1 MKMNKHVKY
10 YMNQYETGKIKVSKY
25 VVLLFSYL
33 KDHVLNRSDLYF
45 DEVTHERYIAF
56 TEKNYFKL
64 MPFQKFITA
73 FVFLYYREGNY
84 PFFEQFFLYKARG
97 AGKNGLI
104 SSLTNFFIS
113 DLHGIENYNV
123 SIVANSEEQAMTSFD
138 EIYNTIKKS
147 TNSKVLES
155 LFHAKRS
162 EIVSRTG
169 KGRIKYHTSNPKT
182 KDSLRDG
189 CVIYDEVHEYED
201 SAIIDVFSSGLGKV
215 KHSRE
220 FFITTDG
227 FVRGGYL
234 DDLKERAIRVLN
246 GESLDDPLFAFMAT
260 LDDEKEMDDPS
271 NWQKANP
278 MFHEPMSE
286 YANEL
291 FRKVK
296 TQYISLGNSKPS
308 ARIRFMTKRMNCPA
322 TDLTTS
328 VATWEEI
335 LRTGFEEDGKTLR
348 TVPDLRHRVAV
359 GGLDFASIR
368 DFAAVG
374 LLFKVGK
381 DYIWKTH
388 SFVRRE
394 FLKNVNLEAPI
405 DDWEKEGLLTILD
418 GPVIDIKHIVNW
430 FVEMREIYG
439 VNTIV
444 ADTFRLDLV
453 KSALE
458 AEGFILIYIRNPKAI
473 HSLLAPRVETLF
485 AQHHVIYGNNPLM
498 RWYTNNV
505 YVKIKKDGNKE
516 YLKKDEVRRKTD
528 GFQAFIHALW
538 QADNILED
546 DTDVSET
553 LDALEMLNF

>member
-1 MKMNKHVKY
+1 MDL
-10 YMNQYETGKIKVSKY
+10 YETGKIKVSKY
-25 VVLLFSYL
+25 MVLLFSYL
-33 KDHVLNRSDLYF
+33 TKYVLNRDDIYF

-73 FVFLYYREGNY
+73 FVFLYYKDGGY
-84 PFFEQFFLYKARG
+84 PFYEQFFLYKARG

-104 SSLTNFFIS
+104 SSLVNFFIS
-113 DLHGIENYNV
+113 DLHGIPNYNV
-123 SIVANSEEQAMTSFD
+123 SIVANSEQQAMTSFN
-138 EIYNTIKKS
+138 EIYNVI
-147 TNSKVLES
+147 NSSENKEILKS

-162 EIVSRTG
+162 EIVSKTNG
-169 KGRIKYHTSNPKT
+169 STIKFHTSNAKT

-201 SAIIDVFSSGLGKV
+201 SAIVDVFSSGLGKV

-234 DDLKERAIRVLN
+234 DDLKERALRVLK
-246 GESLDDPLFAFMAT
+246 GESLEDPLFVFMAT
-260 LDDEKEMDDPS
+260 LDDEKEMDDFS

-278 MFHEPMSE
+278 MFNEPMSE
-286 YANEL
+286 YARDL

-322 TDLTTS
+322 VDLETS

-335 LRTGFEEDGKTLR
+335 MSTGFEEDGKRLR
-348 TVPDLRHRVAV
+348 NIPDLRHKSCV
-359 GGLDFASIR
+359 GGLDYASVR
-368 DFAAVG
+368 DFVAVG
-374 LLFKVGK
+374 LLFKIGD

-388 SFVRRE
+388 SFVNKNFLRRV
-394 FLKNVNLEAPI
+394 KMEAPI
-405 DDWEKEGLLTILD
+405 EEWAEEGLLTIVD
-418 GPVIDIKHIVNW
+418 EPVINVKHVVDW
-430 FVEMREIYG
+430 FVKMREMFG
-439 VNTIV
+439 LTTIV

-453 KSALE
+453 KTALE
-458 AEGFILIYIRNPKAI
+458 AEGFEIMYVRTKGIE
-473 HSLLAPRVETLF
+473 SLLAPRVETIF
-485 AQHHVIYGNNPLM
+485 AERRVLYGDNPLM

-505 YVKIKKDGNKE
+505 KVVTDKKGNRTYE
-516 YLKKDEVRRKTD
+516 KKDEVRRKID
-528 GFQAFIHALW
+528 GFKALIHALYR
-538 QADNILED
+538 DDLIEED
-546 DTDVSET
+546 VDFF
-553 LDALEMLNF
+553 LDAIDF

>member
-1 MKMNKHVKY
+1 MDQHRS
-10 YMNQYETGKIKVSKY
+10 GKIKVSKY
-25 VVLLFSYL
+25 LVLLFTYL
-33 KDHVLNRSDLYF
+33 TSHVLSRDDLYF

-73 FVFLYYREGNY
+73 FVFLYYKEGNY

-138 EIYNTIKKS
+138 EVFNVINTSANNKALKS
-147 TNSKVLES
+147 H
-155 LFHAKRS
+155 FHAKRS

-169 KGRIKYHTSNPKT
+169 KGRIKFHTSNAKT

-201 SAIIDVFSSGLGKV
+201 SQIVDVFSSGLGKV
-215 KHSRE
+215 KNSRE

-234 DDLKERAIRVLN
+234 DELKERAIRVLK
-246 GESLDDPLFAFMAT
+246 GESLEDPLFVFMAT
-260 LDDEKEMDDPS
+260 LDDEEEMDDSS

-278 MFHEPMSE
+278 MFHEPMSD
-286 YANEL
+286 YAKEL

-322 TDLTTS
+322 TDLTAS
-328 VATWEEI
+328 VATWDEI
-335 LRTGFEEDGKTLR
+335 LATNRP
-348 TVPDLRHRVAV
+348 VPDLKHKVAV

-374 LLFKVGK
+374 LLFKEGE

-388 SFVRRE
+388 SFVRRG
-394 FLKNVNLEAPI
+394 FLKNVAMEAPI
-405 DDWEKEGLLTILD
+405 EDWEKEGLLTILD
-418 GPVIDIKHIVNW
+418 GPVIDMKNVVDW

-458 AEGFILIYIRNPKAI
+458 AEGFHILYIRNPKAI

-485 AQHHVIYGNNPLM
+485 ANRKIIFGDNPLM

-505 YVKIKKDGNKE
+505 FVKIKKDGNKE

-546 DTDVSET
+546 DTEFM
-553 LDALEMLNF
+553 LDDIAF

>member
-1 MKMNKHVKY
+1 MNTNKHVKF
-10 YMNQYETGKIKVSKY
+10 YMDQHRSGKIKVSKY
-25 VVLLFSYL
+25 LVLLFTYL
-33 KDHVLNRSDLYF
+33 TSHVLSRDDLYF

-73 FVFLYYREGNY
+73 FVFLYYKEGNY

-138 EIYNTIKKS
+138 EVFNVINTSANNKALKS
-147 TNSKVLES
+147 H
-155 LFHAKRS
+155 FHAKRS

-169 KGRIKYHTSNPKT
+169 KGRIKFHTSNAKT

-201 SAIIDVFSSGLGKV
+201 SQIVDVFSSGLGKV
-215 KHSRE
+215 KNSRE

-234 DDLKERAIRVLN
+234 DELKERAIRVLK
-246 GESLDDPLFAFMAT
+246 GESLEDPLFVFMAT
-260 LDDEKEMDDPS
+260 LDDEEEMDDSS

-278 MFHEPMSE
+278 MFHEPMSD
-286 YANEL
+286 YAKEL

-322 TDLTTS
+322 TDLTAS

-335 LRTGFEEDGKTLR
+335 LATNRP
-348 TVPDLRHRVAV
+348 VPDLRHKVAV

-368 DFAAVG
+368 DFASVG
-374 LLFKVGK
+374 LLFKEGE

-388 SFVRRE
+388 SFVRRG
-394 FLKNVNLEAPI
+394 FLKNVAMEAPI
-405 DDWEKEGLLTILD
+405 EDWEKEGLLTILD
-418 GPVIDIKHIVNW
+418 GPVIDMKHVVDW

-439 VNTIV
+439 VSTIV

-453 KSALE
+453 KTALE
-458 AEGFILIYIRNPKAI
+458 AEGFHILYIRNPKAI

-485 AQHHVIYGNNPLM
+485 ANRKIIFGDNPLM

-505 YVKIKKDGNKE
+505 FVKIKKDGNKE

-538 QADNILED
+538 QADKILEE
-546 DTDVSET
+546 DTDFM
-553 LDALEMLNF
+553 LDDIAF